1 MKLNK
6 MILTVAMASLLT
18 PNIYATE
25 EIDVAVVKDNNNTVV
40 GGIAVARE
48 VNATDTTTKTAPVV
62 GSAIVDVAVTE
73 VYATGYRA
81 SKILH
86 SHVYNKKGERIG
98 KIDDFIIGS
107 EKDVTFAIIA
117 VGGFLGLGEKLV
129 AVPAVL
135 LEKNDKKQ
143 LVLPNAEKDDLKA
156 LPEFKFNK

>member
-48 VNATDTTTKTAPVV
+48 TDTATKTAPVV
-62 GSAIVDVAVTE
+62 GSAVVDVAVTE

-156 LPEFKFNK
+156 LPEFKFNR

>member
-25 EIDVAVVKDNNNTVV
+25 EVDVAVVKDNNNTVV

-48 VNATDTTTKTAPVV
+48 TDTATKTAPVV
-62 GSAIVDVAVTE
+62 GSAVVDVAVTE